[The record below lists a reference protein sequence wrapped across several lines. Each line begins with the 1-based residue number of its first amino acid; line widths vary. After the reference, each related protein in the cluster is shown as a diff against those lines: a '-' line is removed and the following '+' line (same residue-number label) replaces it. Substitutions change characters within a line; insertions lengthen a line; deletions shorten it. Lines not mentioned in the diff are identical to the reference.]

1 MLVPSLK
8 MDVITVLMKKGLKA
22 IQFFLSPGNSLRDV
36 TIMKFVKLLQRP
48 FQQFQLP
55 TQSEHIGTI
64 NKSILALLGQLQEL
78 RVISPHVKKFEVP
91 IPARLP

>member
-8 MDVITVLMKKGLKA
+8 MDVIMVLMKKGLKA

-36 TIMKFVKLLQRP
+36 TIMKFIELLQRP

-55 TQSEHIGTI
+55 T
-64 NKSILALLGQLQEL
+64 
-78 RVISPHVKKFEVP
+78 
-91 IPARLP
+91 